1 MSDVEKLIRRFHQ
14 LQSEGKNDEMLAMY
28 AENGARFAAGAE
40 TRGQEALRRFYGRT
54 RAGLHVEGRRLLRV
68 GVAGPTTGF
77 MEFQEDAVH
86 AGPVPTPLGELEGNG
101 ARFQIHG
108 AAIFDFEG
116 DRIARMATYS
126 DGLFQMVMRSKPAP
140 K

>member
-1 MSDVEKLIRRFHQ
+1 MADVEALIRKFHE
-14 LQSEGKNDEMLAMY
+14 LQSKGENEAMLAMY
-28 AENGARFAAGAE
+28 AENGARFATGAE

-54 RAGLHVEGRRLLRV
+54 RAGLHVEGRRLIRV

-77 MEFQEDAVH
+77 MEFQEDASHV
-86 AGPVPTPLGELEGNG
+86 GPVPTPLGEIEGAG
-101 ARFQIHG
+101 TKFQIHG

-126 DGLFQMVMRSKPAP
+126 DGLFQMLAHSRLVK
-140 K
+140 